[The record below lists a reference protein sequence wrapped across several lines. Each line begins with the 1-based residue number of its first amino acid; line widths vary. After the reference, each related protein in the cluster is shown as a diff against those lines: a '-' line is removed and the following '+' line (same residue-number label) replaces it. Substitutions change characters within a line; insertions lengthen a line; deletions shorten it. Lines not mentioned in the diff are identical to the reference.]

1 MKLKCNLKFRFWTK
15 GKKPE
20 KRQTKTKKSA
30 VINLSKKIPGQKSR
44 KKRNKMFDKKC
55 EKWSTNK
62 VDASIGAYQ
71 RGFSLFIALY
81 LPVPLSVGNYEEV
94 LITMRFILQR
104 VFLFLFVCV
113 WESLYYYLTS
123 VSVFSGHFHS
133 CWLSWWCTFEM
144 LKVSNFQHFPRTYVW
159 CALFGLWALNE
170 LHDLNVP

>member
-1 MKLKCNLKFRFWTK
+1 
-15 GKKPE
+15 
-20 KRQTKTKKSA
+20 
-30 VINLSKKIPGQKSR
+30 
-44 KKRNKMFDKKC
+44 MFDKKC

-62 VDASIGAYQ
+62 VNASIGAYQ
-71 RGFSLFIALY
+71 RGFFPLYCFISPCSALGWKLWGGADHNAVYLAACIPLFCLCV
-81 LPVPLSVGNYEEV
+81 LCESVD
-94 LITMRFILQR
+94 
-104 VFLFLFVCV
+104 
-113 WESLYYYLTS
+113 YYLTS